1 MSLVCGGRRV
11 DPIVRMLPNDEV
23 FGLLMK
29 VDVIKEHPKS
39 EELPN
44 VGYGDNRACAMI
56 DLEDPSVPREGL
68 TDLPI
73 LSS

>member
-1 MSLVCGGRRV
+1 
-11 DPIVRMLPNDEV
+11 MLPNDDV

-44 VGYGDNRACAMI
+44 VGDGDIRVRVQI
-56 DLEDPSVPREGL
+56 DLEDPSVPHEGL

-73 LSS
+73 LPSRGRKQEYANKKSREA